1 MKNRRNNHIALITIA
16 GIIILAVILIGG
28 TIQLGRSAHED
39 TVKAVRSVSLLY
51 LDELAGRRE
60 QVVED
65 NLSDHINVMDIA
77 IGLIN
82 DEDLSSLD
90 NMRKYQRNMK
100 HLFNLDRFAFVD
112 SDGLVYTADEGVMDD
127 IADYDF
133 DPKTISGPEISV
145 KDPDT
150 PDKKVVIAVP
160 TGDRNLYIEGK
171 KLIACFMELDMDVM
185 LKGASIKS
193 RNSDS
198 TFCNIYTSNGT
209 ALSNTVLGG
218 LAVEDNLLEALEKA
232 EFEPGHS
239 AAGVRDDFKNGKAGV
254 VSFTY
259 DGIDETLSY
268 VPVKGTDWLLTY
280 LIRESVISERIS
292 GISKGIISRSL
303 FQSLLTALVLG
314 IMFSYIIVQNRKNA
328 KLRIEKETSE
338 AENRARHAEM
348 EQRLALQQKLLDQQ
362 AQQEEQ
368 EKMITALAADFRS
381 VHGDEHLQGA
391 LIGKLTV
398 ENTGANDLTMVS
410 SFGGGL
416 TLASGVRATV
426 AKYADER
433 YPYAISVSPESLVR
447 KTVTT
452 MSSIM

>member
-28 TIQLGRSAHED
+28 TIRLGRSAHED
-39 TVKAVRSVSLLY
+39 TAKAVRSVSSLY

-185 LKGASIKS
+185 LKGAS
-193 RNSDS
+193 RWRT
-198 TFCNIYTSNGT
+198 TFSKPWKRRSSNRGILPRVSATILKT
-209 ALSNTVLGG
+209 AV
-218 LAVEDNLLEALEKA
+218 
-232 EFEPGHS
+232 
-239 AAGVRDDFKNGKAGV
+239 
-254 VSFTY
+254 
-259 DGIDETLSY
+259 
-268 VPVKGTDWLLTY
+268 
-280 LIRESVISERIS
+280 RESFP
-292 GISKGIISRSL
+292 SL
-303 FQSLLTALVLG
+303 
-314 IMFSYIIVQNRKNA
+314 M
-328 KLRIEKETSE
+328 
-338 AENRARHAEM
+338 
-348 EQRLALQQKLLDQQ
+348 
-362 AQQEEQ
+362 
-368 EKMITALAADFRS
+368 
-381 VHGDEHLQGA
+381 
-391 LIGKLTV
+391 
-398 ENTGANDLTMVS
+398 TGST
-410 SFGGGL
+410 
-416 TLASGVRATV
+416 R
-426 AKYADER
+426 R
-433 YPYAISVSPESLVR
+433 
-447 KTVTT
+447 
-452 MSSIM
+452 